1 MLVYWIW
8 FAQLKKLSCAQK
20 WQILQHF
27 HDPEEVYHCDE
38 ETFLQK
44 GLPVQLMDALEDKDL
59 TQARNILLEC
69 EDKGIHLL
77 TIGDEEYPSRL
88 RNTFDPPL
96 VLYFKGTLPKW
107 ENCPAV
113 GIVGTRKCSQYG
125 CETAYRF
132 GAEIA
137 HCGALVV
144 SGCADGIDAQ
154 AMFGALSAGKPVV
167 GVLGTGVDV
176 VYPKKNGQLFACVET
191 SGCLISEYPPREEA
205 LAWHFPQRNRII
217 SGICNGLLV
226 VEAPEKSGALNT
238 ARHAYSQGRDMFVVP
253 GNLGVDSCLGSNAL
267 LQEGAYPALS
277 GWDVV
282 KHYENLYPNVVAK
295 RTVSLQ
301 KQISA
306 PLSKVAQEPVVPQLQ
321 REKMETPPKKSIDK
335 AENCTYSVL
344 NKREVTLNREET
356 AVLELLT
363 AVPQYPDTIMD
374 RSELPPSAVQSI
386 LTRLGIKGLVQY
398 QPDGRISR
406 K

>member
-226 VEAPEKSGALNT
+226 VEAPEKSGAMIT
-238 ARHAYSQGRDMFVVP
+238 ARHAMTQGRDLFVVP
-253 GNLGVDSCLGSNAL
+253 GNVGSPSCAGSNGL
-267 LQEGAYPALS
+267 LQEGASAALS

-282 KHYENLYPNVVAK
+282 KDYAPLYPAGVVCKAVPK
-295 RTVSLQ
+295 
-301 KQISA
+301 A
-306 PLSKVAQEPVVPQLQ
+306 YACVAQEPAIPTAFAGISSVAD
-321 REKMETPPKKSIDK
+321 KKSIDK
-335 AENCTYSVL
+335 SDKSTYSVVDKSEPAL
-344 NKREVTLNREET
+344 TQQEKSVLARIGKEPRLIDELMEDDELSAAALKATVTKL
-356 AVLELLT
+356 V
-363 AVPQYPDTIMD
+363 
-374 RSELPPSAVQSI
+374 
-386 LTRLGIKGLVQY
+386 IKGIIKNH
-398 QPDGRISR
+398 PGGRVSR